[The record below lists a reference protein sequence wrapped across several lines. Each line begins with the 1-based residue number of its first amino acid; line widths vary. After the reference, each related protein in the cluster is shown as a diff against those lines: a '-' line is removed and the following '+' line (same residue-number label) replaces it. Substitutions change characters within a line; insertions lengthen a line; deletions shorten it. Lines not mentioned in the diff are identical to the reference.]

1 MTKID
6 DLWLYDQAQQ
16 AVAKIDNRL
25 KTTPNRAR
33 LNKLHSFLTEQQA
46 QAASL
51 TKQIEA
57 KGAALTRLT
66 ALCQDL
72 ERRLELELS
81 EFSTMENDEECTA
94 AEMTE
99 ARKSM
104 EGLMDQITSA
114 RKDITDAISFLEKA
128 STDYKE
134 TYAKAGKAK
143 KEYDAVRSACEDEKA
158 QAAPEREQAV
168 AAADKL
174 KEGIDPALLKRYT
187 SIRSNYANPIA
198 TVENNQCSG
207 CRMSLPTSIVKKVE
221 SGTGLVECE
230 NCGRILYNK
239 Q

>member
-16 AVAKIDNRL
+16 EVAKIDNRL

-33 LNKLHSFLTEQQA
+33 LNKLHSFLSEQQA
-46 QAASL
+46 QVVSL
-51 TKQIEA
+51 TRQIEA
-57 KGAALTRLT
+57 RGAALTKMS

-114 RKDITDAISFLEKA
+114 RKDITDAIAFLEKA
-128 STDYKE
+128 TADYKE
-134 TYAKAGKAK
+134 TYTRAGKAK
-143 KEYDAVRSACEDEKA
+143 KEYDAVRAACEGE
-158 QAAPEREQAV
+158 AAEAKPEREQAV

-174 KEGIDPALLKRYT
+174 KAGIDPALLKRYT
-187 SIRSNYANPIA
+187 AIRSNYSNPIA

-207 CRMSLPTSIVKKVE
+207 CRMSLPTSIVKKVA

-230 NCGRILYNK
+230 NCGRILYTR

>member
-25 KTTPNRAR
+25 KSTPNRTR
-33 LNKLHSFLTEQQA
+33 LNKLHSFLSEQQA
-46 QAASL
+46 LAASL
-51 TKQIEA
+51 TRQIEA
-57 KGAALTRLT
+57 KGAALTKMT
-66 ALCQDL
+66 SLCQDL

-81 EFSTMENDEECTA
+81 ELSTMENDEECTA

-114 RKDITDAISFLEKA
+114 RKDITDTIAFLEKA
-128 STDYKE
+128 STNYKE

-143 KEYDAVRSACEDEKA
+143 KEYDAVRAACEDEKA
-158 QAAPEREQAV
+158 AAAPERAQAE
-168 AAADKL
+168 AEADKL
-174 KEGIDPALLKRYT
+174 KSGLDPVLLKRYT
-187 SIRSNYANPIA
+187 AIRSNYPNPIT

-207 CRMSLPTSIVKKVE
+207 CRMSLPTAIVKKVAA
-221 SGTGLVECE
+221 GTELVECE
-230 NCGRILYNK
+230 NCGRILYAR

>member
-16 AVAKIDNRL
+16 EVAKIDNRL

-33 LNKLHSFLTEQQA
+33 LNKLHSFLSEQQA
-46 QAASL
+46 QVVSL
-51 TKQIEA
+51 TRQIEA
-57 KGAALTRLT
+57 RGAALTKMS

-114 RKDITDAISFLEKA
+114 RKDITDAIAFLEKA
-128 STDYKE
+128 TADYKE
-134 TYAKAGKAK
+134 TYTRAGKAK
-143 KEYDAVRSACEDEKA
+143 K
-158 QAAPEREQAV
+158 
-168 AAADKL
+168 
-174 KEGIDPALLKRYT
+174 
-187 SIRSNYANPIA
+187 
-198 TVENNQCSG
+198 
-207 CRMSLPTSIVKKVE
+207 
-221 SGTGLVECE
+221 
-230 NCGRILYNK
+230 
-239 Q
+239 

>member
-1 MTKID
+1 MTKIH

-16 AVAKIDNRL
+16 EVAKIDNRL

-33 LNKLHSFLTEQQA
+33 LNKLHSFLSEQQA
-46 QAASL
+46 QIGSL

-57 KGAALTRLT
+57 KGAALTRI
-66 ALCQDL
+66 ASLCQEL
-72 ERRLELELS
+72 ERKLELELS
-81 EFSTMENDEECTA
+81 EFSTMESDEECTA

-99 ARKSM
+99 ARKAM
-104 EGLMDQITSA
+104 EGLMEQITSA
-114 RKDITDAISFLEKA
+114 RKDISDTLTFLEKA
-128 STDYKE
+128 SAEYKE
-134 TYAKAGKAK
+134 TYSKAGRAK
-143 KEYDAVRSACEDEKA
+143 KEYDAVRAACEEEKA

-174 KEGIDPALLKRYT
+174 KESIDPALLKRYT
-187 SIRSNYANPIA
+187 AIRSNYANPIA

-207 CRMSLPTSIVKKVE
+207 CRMSLPTSIVKKVS

-230 NCGRILYNK
+230 NCGRILYTR

>member
-16 AVAKIDNRL
+16 EVAKIDNRL

-33 LNKLHSFLTEQQA
+33 LNKLHSFLSEQQA
-46 QAASL
+46 QVVYL
-51 TKQIEA
+51 TRQIEA
-57 KGAALTRLT
+57 RGAALTKMS

-114 RKDITDAISFLEKA
+114 RKDITDAIAFLEKA
-128 STDYKE
+128 TADYKE
-134 TYAKAGKAK
+134 TYTRAGKAK
-143 KEYDAVRSACEDEKA
+143 KEYDAVRAACEGE
-158 QAAPEREQAV
+158 AAEAKPEREQAV

-174 KEGIDPALLKRYT
+174 KAGIDPALLKRYT
-187 SIRSNYANPIA
+187 AIRSNYSNPIA

-207 CRMSLPTSIVKKVE
+207 CRMSLPTSIVKKVA

-230 NCGRILYNK
+230 NCGRILYTR